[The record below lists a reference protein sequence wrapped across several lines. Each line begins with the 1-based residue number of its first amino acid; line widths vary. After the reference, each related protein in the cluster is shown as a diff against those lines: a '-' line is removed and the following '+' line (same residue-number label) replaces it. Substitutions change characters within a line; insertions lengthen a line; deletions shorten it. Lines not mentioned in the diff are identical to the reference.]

1 MARQSRFSQGEWSSV
16 AAGTTESHRI
26 ICFKCTYLKSES
38 KIDSESYRESCNS
51 LRNDGNNCL
60 AANGC
65 KLICKL
71 TYHLT
76 PGILQSCHSDS
87 LPARAGSPLGA
98 GTSPLPCDAMR
109 CFQFSSFTRA
119 GVQELR
125 QLRQLRSNLQST
137 ARLAAASGKLQ
148 RPKHCSRRKH
158 LAEQNWASGHVS
170 PATCSC
176 NGT

>member
-1 MARQSRFSQGEWSSV
+1 M

-125 QLRQLRSNLQST
+125 QLRQC
-137 ARLAAASGKLQ
+137 AAAFASVGFNDATGWIVKPIAMQARMLMVVC
-148 RPKHCSRRKH
+148 KE
-158 LAEQNWASGHVS
+158 EQF
-170 PATCSC
+170 ATF
-176 NGT
+176 